1 MNMSLRHKFLG
12 SLLTALAFAVV
23 AAPACAQQDSG
34 YPSHTIKIVVPYS
47 AGGVTD
53 IIARALGEQFHQRL
67 GQPVIVENRPGA
79 AGSIGT
85 EYVAHAK
92 ADGYTLLVASPSHT
106 SNVSLYKHLKWDPI
120 KSFAPIGKIGIVP
133 SVIVVNPALPV
144 HSLAEMIQYAT
155 ANPGK
160 LTCASAGVGSSI
172 HLAELLLESM
182 AHIKMLAI
190 PYKGQPDA
198 VSDLLEN
205 RVSMMPL
212 TMALALPYVKSGK
225 LRALTVTSAQRSQAL
240 PDVPTVA
247 ESGFP
252 GFEVVAWFGLLA
264 PVGTP
269 DAVIKKMNEQ
279 IHLALKQPDVKQ
291 RLTKFGFV
299 AQPSTTGQ
307 FGEFLR
313 TDVAKWAKI
322 LGDAR
327 VKKQ

>member
-1 MNMSLRHKFLG
+1 MLLRHKFPG
-12 SLLTALAFAVV
+12 SLLAVLAFAF
-23 AAPACAQQDSG
+23 AAVPASAQQNSAD
-34 YPSHTIKIVVPYS
+34 YPSRTIKIVVPYS

-53 IIARALGEQFHQRL
+53 IIARVLSEQFHQRL
-67 GQPVIVENRPGA
+67 GQSVIVENRPGA

-85 EYVAHAK
+85 GNVADSK

-106 SNVSLYKHLKWDPI
+106 SNVSLYKHLNWDPI

-133 SVIVVNPALPV
+133 SVIVVNPKLPV
-144 HSLAEMIQYAT
+144 RSLAEMIKYAK

-160 LTCASAGVGSSI
+160 LTAASAGVGSSI

-182 AHIKMLAI
+182 ANIKFLVV

-212 TMALALPYVKSGK
+212 TMALALPYIKSGK
-225 LRALTVTSAQRSQAL
+225 LRALAVTSAQRSQAL

-264 PVGTP
+264 PAGTP
-269 DAVIKKMNEQ
+269 DAAVEKINEQ
-279 IHLALKQPDVKQ
+279 IHLALKQPDVKN

-299 AQPSTTGQ
+299 AQPSTPAQ

-313 TDVAKWAKI
+313 ADVAKWAKI
-322 LGDAR
+322 LSDAG

>member
-1 MNMSLRHKFLG
+1 MLLRHKFMG
-12 SLLTALAFAVV
+12 SLLAVLAFVFV
-23 AAPACAQQDSG
+23 AGPASAQQNSAN
-34 YPSHTIKIVVPYS
+34 YPSQTIKIIVPYS

-53 IIARALGEQFHQRL
+53 IIARALGDQFHQRL
-67 GQPVIVENRPGA
+67 GQSVIVVNRPGA

-92 ADGYTLLVASPSHT
+92 PDGYTLLVASPSHT
-106 SNVSLYKHLKWDPI
+106 SNISLYKHLNWDPI
-120 KSFAPIGKIGIVP
+120 KSFVPIGKIGYVP
-133 SVIVVNPALPV
+133 SVIVVNPAVPI
-144 HSLAEMIQYAT
+144 HSLAEMIEYAK

-212 TMALALPYVKSGK
+212 TMALALPYIKSGK
-225 LRALTVTSAQRSQAL
+225 LRALAVTSSKRSHAL

-252 GFEVVAWFGLLA
+252 GFEVVAWFGMVA
-264 PVGTP
+264 PAGTP
-269 DAVIKKMNEQ
+269 DAVINEIDKQ
-279 IHLALKQPDVKQ
+279 IQLALKQPEVKSH
-291 RLTKFGFV
+291 LVKFGFV
-299 AQPSTTGQ
+299 AQPSTPAQ
-307 FGEFLR
+307 FGKFLR
-313 TDVAKWAKI
+313 ADVAKWAKI
-322 LGDAR
+322 LSDAG